1 MNKNVALIGNPNV
14 GKTTLFNALTGS
26 HQKVGNLCGVTVEK
40 KEGRL
45 KGEKDI
51 IITDLPGIYSLN
63 AKSEDEKAVLT
74 FLQKTPPDIIINIVD
89 GTNLERNLYLTE
101 KLKFLSVPIIL
112 AVNMSDE
119 MARSGIILDHAKLE
133 RDFGVK
139 VIAISAKKKS
149 GIDKIINAVKTVKV
163 AQFEN
168 QNLSDEKTFEKIE
181 KILSVCLKKQPTK
194 NELFTLKADRI
205 LTHKYLGFPIFAL
218 ILTAVYFLSLTIGN
232 FFGDKMG
239 EALEKGITAISSV
252 KIFSQL
258 PAVIH
263 GLIFDGILKGIST
276 VLTFLPVILVLFFCL
291 AILEESGYMARVSF
305 LFDKAFR
312 KIGLGGK
319 SVIPLVLSCGCTVTG
334 VMATRTIENKT
345 ERLATVILCPFM
357 PCGAKMAVFAY
368 LADKLFFGNPFIAVL
383 AYFFGAFAVMV
394 FGKLLAKLKVFKGKS
409 SFLLEIPVLR
419 FPKVS
424 DVIYVLFEKIK
435 DFLIKAGTVI
445 LSVSIILW
453 ILNHFG
459 FSGYTEKAEES
470 FLFNLGNG
478 IKYIFYPLGFC
489 SWQTSVSLLSGV
501 LAKEAIMESLELIAL
516 DIGSLFNN
524 AFSVFAFMAFII
536 LSPPCIAALSQIK
549 RELNSRKLFVM
560 TIAFEFLAA
569 YLSALIINVTG
580 TIILSFPHLIFILI
594 AVIILIR
601 ITVALSAKSCAKCEG
616 CKRKKGGKV
625 CRNRKN
631 RNTTI

>member
-1 MNKNVALIGNPNV
+1 MNKNIALIGNPNV
-14 GKTTLFNALTGS
+14 GKTTLFNSLTGS

-63 AKSEDEKAVLT
+63 AKSEDEKAVLKY
-74 FLQKTPPDIIINIVD
+74 LQKTPPDIIINIVD

-181 KILSVCLKKQPTK
+181 KILSDCLKKQPTK

-232 FFGDKMG
+232 FFGDKIG
-239 EALEKGITAISSV
+239 EALEKGITAIGQV

-258 PAVIH
+258 PAVIY

-305 LFDKAFR
+305 LFDKVFR

-383 AYFFGAFAVMV
+383 AYFFGAFSVML
-394 FGKLLAKLKVFKGKS
+394 FGKLFAKFNLFKGKS

-459 FSGYTEKAEES
+459 FSGYTEKVEES

-569 YLSALIINVTG
+569 YLTALIINVTG